1 MCRRPTMSRR
11 KRSENRRAGMDD
23 RKNHERVDQHQ
34 KRQQQQPLGDVVR
47 HRWCLRPKV
56 GVIARR
62 GATKQSRSEVRLVA
76 RDCFAP
82 LAMTAAA
89 GWSVSLRAG
98 TTSTRGEEKLL
109 AARVAGTSQRP
120 VVAERRRYV
129 AEPIVDHDDTLN
141 HWRQPDGADLE
152 DIVRP
157 NAEQLL
163 CELHLLVRSHG
174 A

>member
-1 MCRRPTMSRR
+1 
-11 KRSENRRAGMDD
+11 MDD
-23 RKNHERVDQHQ
+23 GKNHERVDQQQ
-34 KRQQQQPLGDVVR
+34 KRQQKQPLDDVIH

-56 GVIARR
+56 GVIARS
-62 GATKQSRSEVRLVA
+62 GATKQSRSEVRSVA
-76 RDCFAP
+76 LDCFGP

-89 GWSVSLRAG
+89 GWRVSLRAG
-98 TTSTRGEEKLL
+98 ITLTRGEEKLL

-120 VVAERRRYV
+120 VVAERGRYV
-129 AEPIVDHDDTLN
+129 VEPVVDHDDTLN
-141 HWRQPDGADLE
+141 HWRQPDGADLV

-174 A
+174 AGGVDDL